1 MNWINSTNAKEIGT
15 LYLIFSVFAGMIGTA
30 FSVLIRLELSSPGVQ
45 VLQGDHQLFNVIISA
60 HAFIMIFFMVMPG
73 MVGGFGKHKYSLFF
87 NSLYNYN
94 LIKIFTL
101 KNKLLI
107 LNNNFIINDPLT
119 APTAKQSN
127 NFSALLP
134 LGSSKTSQQFVC
146 PPLTPC
152 FFALQEAVA
161 NGGVAVSPHSCSS
174 HSCGGEEGS
183 AKTKQS
189 RETNINLLRS
199 QIGPYLAGLIE
210 GDGTIAIHEKNS
222 NINKYNPK
230 IIIVFKKADLPLAN
244 YLQNMTKCG
253 TVLIKPERGYVL
265 WQIQDIVSI
274 FTIIS
279 IINGFMRTPK
289 IEALNRAIFW
299 LNNYINKA
307 KSINSR
313 VMLLPSQQSQPQLWG
328 RGRSSNPS
336 FAAGLT
342 HSRDCKAQLCFAGV
356 AESLSIPT
364 AVSECFAGVRRSSP
378 KEGLLPSTK
387 LILDK
392 INILE
397 IKPLDQSPIDSNAWL
412 SGFTD
417 ADGNFSINIHKR
429 TNKNTTRVQLFYR
442 LEINQNYHKSVALL
456 KTEQLEENKISFFPI
471 MSKIGLFLGVTVYS
485 RSRINKDKI
494 YYSFIVM
501 SSNKSSNSI
510 VCDYF
515 NKYPLLSSKYL
526 DFKDWAY
533 IVKLQNINKFT
544 ISYLDRVIKIRTDF
558 NKTRTT
564 FVWDHLHFN
573 KDYF

>member
-73 MVGGFGKHKYSLFF
+73 MVGGFGKQKYSLFF
-87 NSLYNYN
+87 NSPLGYNN
-94 LIKIFTL
+94 IFIKNKIKFTL
-101 KNKLLI
+101 KNRLLI
-107 LNNNFIINDPLT
+107 INNNFINNDYLT
-119 APTAKQSN
+119 LSN
-127 NFSALLP
+127 KFSIA
-134 LGSSKTSQQFVC
+134 SNKNKEQD
-146 PPLTPC
+146 
-152 FFALQEAVA
+152 
-161 NGGVAVSPHSCSS
+161 
-174 HSCGGEEGS
+174 
-183 AKTKQS
+183 
-189 RETNINLLRS
+189 TNINLLRS

-210 GDGTIAIHEKNS
+210 GDGTIAIHKNGS

-244 YLQNMTKCG
+244 YLQNITKCG
-253 TVLIKPERGYVL
+253 TVLIKPDRGYVL

-274 FTIIS
+274 FIIIS

-289 IEALNRAIFW
+289 IEALNRAIVW
-299 LNNYINKA
+299 LNNYININKA
-307 KSINSR
+307 TNISH
-313 VMLLPSQQSQPQLWG
+313 LLLSTKGSKG
-328 RGRSSNPS
+328 
-336 FAAGLT
+336 
-342 HSRDCKAQLCFAGV
+342 
-356 AESLSIPT
+356 SL
-364 AVSECFAGVRRSSP
+364 GKR
-378 KEGLLPSTK
+378 LLPSTK

-429 TNKNTTRVQLFYR
+429 KNKNTTRVQLYYR
-442 LEINQNYHKSVALL
+442 LENNQNYHKSVASSIFASPPKGSPKGRSFSLARE
-456 KTEQLEENKISFFPI
+456 KGCFAGPIACACQMQGGEEFEGNKLSFFPI

-485 RSRINKDKI
+485 RSRIINDKI

-510 VCDYF
+510 ICDYF
-515 NKYPLLSSKYL
+515 NKYPLLSSK
-526 DFKDWAY
+526 
-533 IVKLQNINKFT
+533 
-544 ISYLDRVIKIRTDF
+544 
-558 NKTRTT
+558 
-564 FVWDHLHFN
+564 
-573 KDYF
+573 